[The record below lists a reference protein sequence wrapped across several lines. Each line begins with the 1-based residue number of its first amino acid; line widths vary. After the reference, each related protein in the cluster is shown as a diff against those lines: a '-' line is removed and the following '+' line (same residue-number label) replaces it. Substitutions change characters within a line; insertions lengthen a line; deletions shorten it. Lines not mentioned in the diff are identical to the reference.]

1 MQILLVEDDRRISSF
16 VVKGLEELGHQV
28 ILAESAEAAREWVN
42 AESLDIVV
50 LDIML
55 PGIDGIQFTKTLR
68 YRKNHIPV
76 LILSALG
83 EIEDKV
89 DALESGADDYLVKPF
104 SFKELVSR
112 IKALVRRDSYKNTTN
127 VNDSCIEIRDLK
139 VDLDRYEV
147 YKGGANVDLSPKEF
161 KLFKYL
167 IENRNKT
174 LSRTAILQAVWG
186 IDFDNNTNVVD
197 VYVSYLRGK
206 VDHGSDTSIIR
217 TVKGVGYMLKTD

>member
-16 VVKGLEELGHQV
+16 VVKGLEELGHRV
-28 ILAESAEAAREWVN
+28 ILAESAEAAREWVH

-55 PGIDGIQFTKTLR
+55 PGIDGIQFTKMLR
-68 YRKNHIPV
+68 YRKNYIPI

-112 IKALVRRDSYKNTTN
+112 IKALVRRDSYKNI
-127 VNDSCIEIRDLK
+127 VNDTCIEIRDLK

-161 KLFKYL
+161 KLLKYL

-206 VDHGSDTSIIR
+206 VDDGTDTSIIK

>member
-16 VVKGLEELGHQV
+16 VVKGLEEMGHQV
-28 ILAESAEAAREWVN
+28 ILVESAEAAREWINVD
-42 AESLDIVV
+42 SLDIVV

-55 PGIDGIQFTKTLR
+55 PGIDGIQFTKIVR
-68 YRKNHIPV
+68 YRKNHIPI

-89 DALESGADDYLVKPF
+89 EALESGADDYLVKPF

-112 IKALVRRDSYKNTTN
+112 IKALVRRDNYKN
-127 VNDSCIEIRDLK
+127 VPKDSSVEIRDLK
-139 VDLDRYEV
+139 VDLERYEV
-147 YKGGANVDLSPKEF
+147 HKNGKNVDLSPKEF

-206 VDHGSDTSIIR
+206 VDEGSDTSIIK
-217 TVKGVGYMLKTD
+217 TVKGVGYMLTTD